1 MAITNAREYEAALEE
16 AIALMDAEPGR
27 QGAEPRL
34 MQLLEDI
41 ERYRPTFSVEA
52 PGRGDDISARAGELV
67 GRATEL
73 KRRWHERQPSRWTS
87 FPEGRDGI
95 GPTTGV

>member
-1 MAITNAREYEAALEE
+1 MAITSAQEYEAALEE
-16 AIALMDAEPGR
+16 AIALMDAEPGG

-41 ERYRPTFSVEA
+41 ERYRPTFSAEA
-52 PGRGDDISARAGELV
+52 PGAADGVSARAGELV
-67 GRATEL
+67 ARAAEL

-87 FPEGRDGI
+87 FPEGGDGI